1 MLINLTSSL
10 RLRVYKPSI
19 WRLPALVAMLVLVGA
34 CSEKS
39 VEKKG
44 ETPKNT
50 ETVII
55 IGAGLSGLNSALLLE
70 EQGYKVTVL
79 EAKNRVGG
87 RIYTLDDVPGRPEAG
102 GNTISTNYARIIDR
116 ANKLSLALVPAPD
129 VVGGMRTMQLY
140 IDGQFLAPQAW
151 ATFSGNTFPAPIKR
165 VPPGSMIFAAL
176 RENPLQQPSDWLQE
190 EYQKYDVAISNIFN
204 GMGLDER
211 SKQLVN
217 QTNSYGD
224 TLDSTSLLALYRTAA
239 SYAKAGDIQGGLSAI
254 EGGNQRLPEAMAA
267 KLKNPVLLE
276 KFVSSIALN
285 DTGVVVTT
293 SDGKKYE
300 ADYVISSIPLTAL
313 RKINI
318 TPALPAL
325 QQRAI
330 NEIDYSKTLIVQLTV
345 TGEYWGEHTPSLWT
359 DTKIERIFATSLDGS
374 GNVTNLTF
382 WLTGANAEY
391 FSGMQTEARDKALLD
406 TFYAI
411 YPKAK
416 GLVTLE
422 KAVDWG
428 SDPLILGTWPAYKPG
443 QIREF
448 GNAIA
453 PPHGRL
459 HFAGEHTALSNTGME
474 GAMESSERVVS
485 EILRNKNK
493 HAVATAA
500 LDPKSLF
507 VTCMACH
514 SLNEGEPHKL
524 GPNLYG
530 FFGQSAAIQ
539 EGFNYSPAL
548 KNAGI
553 VWDKSIL
560 RKWLTAPDKLVPGTL
575 MTYRGT
581 LSEPELEQLID
592 YLITQTN
599 PKVNP

>member
-1 MLINLTSSL
+1 MLINLISS
-10 RLRVYKPSI
+10 
-19 WRLPALVAMLVLVGA
+19 WRLAALTATLVFIGG
-34 CSEKS
+34 CSD
-39 VEKKG
+39 KKL
-44 ETPKNT
+44 ENQEATPT
-50 ETVII
+50 AAEAVIV

-102 GNTISTNYARIIDR
+102 GNTISANYARIIDR
-116 ANKLSLALVPAPD
+116 ANKLGLTLTPAPD

-140 IDGQFLAPQAW
+140 IDGQFLDPQAW
-151 ATFSGNTFPAPIKR
+151 ATFSGNTFPDPIKR

-176 RENPLQQPSDWLQE
+176 RGNPLQQPSDWLQD
-190 EYQKYDVAISNIFN
+190 EYQKYDVAIATVLD
-204 GMGLDER
+204 GMRLDER

-254 EGGNQRLPEAMAA
+254 AGGNQRLPEAMAA
-267 KLKNPVLLE
+267 KLKRPVLLE
-276 KFVSSIALN
+276 KFVSSIALS
-285 DTGVVVTT
+285 DAGVVVTT
-293 SDGKKYE
+293 SDGTKYE

-318 TPALPAL
+318 TPALPPL

-345 TGEYWGEHTPSLWT
+345 TGDYWGEQTPSLWT
-359 DTKIERIFATSLDGS
+359 DTKIERIFATSLDDS
-374 GNVTNLTF
+374 GKVTNLTF
-382 WLTGANAEY
+382 WLTGANAEH
-391 FSGMQTEARDKALLD
+391 FSGMQNEARDKALLD

-411 YPKAK
+411 YPKAE
-416 GLVTLE
+416 GLVTLQ
-422 KAVDWG
+422 KVVDWS

-443 QIREF
+443 QITEF

-485 EILRNKNK
+485 EILRNNSK
-493 HAVATAA
+493 HTVATAA
-500 LDPKSLF
+500 IDPKSLF

-530 FFGQSAAIQ
+530 FFGQPAASR

-548 KNAGI
+548 KGASI
-553 VWDKSIL
+553 VWDKPIL
-560 RKWLTAPDKLVPGTL
+560 REWLKTPEKVVPGTR
-575 MTYRGT
+575 MIYRGSLT
-581 LSEPELEQLID
+581 EPELEQLID
-592 YLITQTN
+592 YLITQTSS
-599 PKVNP
+599 KVNP

>member
-10 RLRVYKPSI
+10 RARICKPSI
-19 WRLPALVAMLVLVGA
+19 WRLPALAAMLVLIGA
-34 CSEKS
+34 CSDN
-39 VEKKG
+39 
-44 ETPKNT
+44 NT
-50 ETVII
+50 EIQDAPSTDIDTVIV

-102 GNTISTNYARIIDR
+102 GNTISANYARIIDR
-116 ANKLSLALVPAPD
+116 ANQLGLTLAPAPD
-129 VVGGMRTMQLY
+129 VVGGMRSMQLY
-140 IDGQFLAPQAW
+140 IDGQFLDPQAW

-176 RENPLQQPSDWLQE
+176 RENPLQQPSDWLKE
-190 EYQKYDVAISNIFN
+190 EYQKYDVAISTVFD
-204 GMGLDER
+204 GMKLDER

-224 TLDSTSLLALYRTAA
+224 TLDSTSLLAMYRTAA
-239 SYAKAGDIQGGLSAI
+239 SYAKAGELQGGLSAV

-267 KLKNPVLLE
+267 KLKSPVLLE
-276 KFVSSIALN
+276 KFVNSILLS

-293 SDGKKYE
+293 SDGTKYE

-313 RKINI
+313 RKVNI
-318 TPALPAL
+318 TPALPSL

-345 TGEYWGEHTPSLWT
+345 TGKYWGEQTPSLWT
-359 DTKIERIFATSLDGS
+359 DTKIERLFATSLDGS

-382 WLTGANAEY
+382 WLTGANAEH
-391 FSGMQTEARDKALLD
+391 FSAMQTEARDKALLD

-411 YPKAK
+411 YPKAE
-416 GLVTLE
+416 GLVKLE
-422 KAVDWG
+422 KVVDWS
-428 SDPLILGTWPAYKPG
+428 SDPLILGTWPAYKPE
-443 QIREF
+443 QINEF
-448 GNAIA
+448 GKAIS

-474 GAMESSERVVS
+474 GAMESAERVVS
-485 EILRNKNK
+485 EILRHNSK
-493 HAVATAA
+493 HAINTTAI
-500 LDPKSLF
+500 DPKSLF
-507 VTCMACH
+507 MTCMACH
-514 SLNEGEPHKL
+514 SLNKDEPHKL

-530 FFGQSAAIQ
+530 FFGQSAATR

-548 KNAGI
+548 KDAGI
-553 VWDKSIL
+553 VWDKPIL
-560 RKWLTAPDKLVPGTL
+560 REWLTTPDKLVPGTR
-575 MTYRGT
+575 MIYRGT
-581 LSEPELEQLID
+581 LSESELEQLID
-592 YLITQTN
+592 YLITQTSSKDN
-599 PKVNP
+599 L